1 MVPCCAV
8 FAPRPHSCLV
18 FVSQPKY
25 ECLEDA
31 ICVAPEPN
39 LEAIDVSS
47 LERNEMALLFEIKNT
62 YGQVINWEWF
72 KGSIQKE
79 KRVAN
84 QVTVEVKFS
93 DGKRDVVLS
102 TLAYNTD
109 WVLLCEKK
117 EGAAAGK
124 KSKKQTSKK
133 LGANAPRAH

>member
-1 MVPCCAV
+1 M
-8 FAPRPHSCLV
+8 
-18 FVSQPKY
+18 
-25 ECLEDA
+25 
-31 ICVAPEPN
+31 APEPN

-47 LERNEMALLFEIKNT
+47 LERNEIALLFEIKNA

-72 KGSIQKE
+72 KGSIQKA

-117 EGAAAGK
+117 EGAAAGRRGRK
-124 KSKKQTSKK
+124 KHRGNSVPTPPWPTVGK
-133 LGANAPRAH
+133 LCPG

>member
-1 MVPCCAV
+1 M
-8 FAPRPHSCLV
+8 
-18 FVSQPKY
+18 
-25 ECLEDA
+25 
-31 ICVAPEPN
+31 APEPN

-47 LERNEMALLFEIKNT
+47 LERNEMALLFEIKNA

-72 KGSIQKE
+72 KGSIQKV

-84 QVTVEVKFS
+84 QVTLEVKFS

-124 KSKKQTSKK
+124 KRKKETSKK
-133 LGANAPRAH
+133 LGAGASRAHWW